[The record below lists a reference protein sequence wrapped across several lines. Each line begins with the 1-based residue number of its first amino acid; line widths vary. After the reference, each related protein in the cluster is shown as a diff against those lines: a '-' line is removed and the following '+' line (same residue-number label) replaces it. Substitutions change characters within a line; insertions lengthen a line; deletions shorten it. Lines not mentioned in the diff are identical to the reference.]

1 MNLTDEESTSSLIV
15 GSFSNFWLYNPE
27 LGYDM
32 TYSSSSSAPVRRRLK
47 INTTTAPVTID
58 PKKTALIII
67 DMQNYFLSSALG
79 RVDGEGHDAER
90 TLLEKAIPAAR
101 KAGIQVVYVNWGI
114 DEHQLNLL
122 PPVIFR
128 IFGFNIDLIAEDVVV
143 GTEKESK
150 RNRGIGESMGDVK
163 LSDGSVVEA
172 GRLLMRNQWNSDIHD
187 PMKKSFDESQATSLP
202 DLNFPK
208 VRLSGF
214 WRGFSPASDFLRA
227 NGFKTLLFAG
237 VNTDQCVLSSVKDAA
252 DEGFD
257 TILLKDGC
265 GTTSPEFATKTVLF
279 NCHRAWG
286 FVSSCGALLEGVY
299 EMAQ

>member
-1 MNLTDEESTSSLIV
+1 MNLTDEESTDSLVV
-15 GSFSNFWLYNPE
+15 GNSSNFWLYNPE

-32 TYSSSSSAPVRRRLK
+32 THSSSSSVPVRRLK
-47 INTTTAPVTID
+47 INTTTAQVTID
-58 PKKTALIII
+58 PKKTVLIII
-67 DMQNYFLSSALG
+67 DMQNYFLSPALG
-79 RVDGEGHDAER
+79 RVEGQGHKAER

-114 DEHQLNLL
+114 DEDQLKLL

-128 IFGFNIDLIAEDVVV
+128 IFGFHIDPIAEDVVV

-150 RNRGIGESMGDVK
+150 RNRGIGEPMGDVK
-163 LSDGSVVEA
+163 LSDGSIIDA
-172 GRLLMRNQWNSDIHD
+172 GRLLMRKQWNSDLHD

-237 VNTDQCVLSSVKDAA
+237 ENTDQCVLSSVKDAT
-252 DEGFD
+252 DEGFN

-265 GTTSPEFATKTVLF
+265 GTTSPEFATKMVLF

-286 FVSSCGALLEGVY
+286 FVSSCEALSEGVD
-299 EMAQ
+299 EMPQ